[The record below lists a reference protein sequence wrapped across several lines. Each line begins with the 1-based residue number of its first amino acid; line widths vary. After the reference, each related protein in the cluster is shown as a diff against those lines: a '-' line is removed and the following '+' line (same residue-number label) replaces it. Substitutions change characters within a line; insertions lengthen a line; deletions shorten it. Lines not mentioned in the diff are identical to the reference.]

1 MLVEMAEFGS
11 VLGTRVAGREAYQI
25 IMERTNSLS
34 EKVIFDFS
42 GVTTITNS
50 FADEVFGRMVVEMG
64 MDALRERTTFKNI
77 SGMWARVVRRAMDS
91 HLEDF
96 AAASA

>member
-1 MLVEMAEFGS
+1 MLVEMAEFGN

-25 IMERTNSLS
+25 IMERTSFLS
-34 EKVIFDFS
+34 DKVTFDFS

-64 MDALRERTTFKNI
+64 MDVLRERAAFKNI
-77 SGMWARVVRRAMDS
+77 GGMWARVVRRAMDS
-91 HLEDF
+91 HVEDL
-96 AAASA
+96 AAEPA

>member
-77 SGMWARVVRRAMDS
+77 GGMWARVVRGAMDS
-91 HLEDF
+91 HVEDL
-96 AAASA
+96 AVASA